1 MRLLLDCRPFSPRC
15 LFYVS
20 RRPISYK
27 ETLNMPKSPFASTM
41 KNRLKNE
48 NEIRQVCSSVFFSP
62 DRRYTTCFP
71 KTRERV
77 FLIELRQREIPFLIL
92 RKSAASSRDIRSVN
106 CGIGKPSRTIV
117 DCLFFTTVHPSRMDL
132 FIQDTSWIRWDFV

>member
-1 MRLLLDCRPFSPRC
+1 MRLLFDCRAFSPRC
-15 LFYVS
+15 LVYVS

-48 NEIRQVCSSVFFSP
+48 NEIRQVCSSVFFSR
-62 DRRYTTCFP
+62 DRRHTTCFP
-71 KTRERV
+71 KTWVRV
-77 FLIELRQREIPFLIL
+77 FLVDLRQRDIPLVIL
-92 RKSAASSRDIRSVN
+92 RKSAPSSRGIRSVN
-106 CGIGKPSRTIV
+106 CGIGSPSRTIV

-132 FIQDTSWIRWDFV
+132 SIRDTSWIRWDFV